1 MIARRIPRRLLALI
15 LGLAALLVLAAVYL
29 FRPGPPVR
37 TEAAVPRPKAP
48 PAPLPRPHAEW
59 IRPGSTLADIL
70 SRHGFSPSEIARLRE
85 DVKPVHDLAR
95 LQAGRTLRFYPGP
108 DLRMIGFEYDID
120 ELRFLQVLSEDGRYK
135 AEVRSRPYV
144 VRKAFVWGTIEDNLI
159 SAVEKS
165 GETLPLALG
174 LAEIFG
180 WDIDFYTDLRSGD
193 SFFILYEK
201 RSIDGRFSGYGNIL
215 AARFTN
221 RGKDFC
227 AVRYAYPDTKT
238 ADYFDSAGGSLRK
251 EFLRSPFKFTPRVSS
266 RFSSSRL
273 HPIRRV
279 LRPHYGV
286 DYAAPIGTPV
296 QATADGTV
304 LFAGV
309 NGAAG
314 RMVKIR
320 HAGAYVTMYLHL
332 KSAAAGIRAGAR
344 VGSGQ
349 VIGFVGSSGESTG
362 PHLDYRVQYH
372 GGYINPL
379 SWRFSPAT
387 PLRAEFRDDFGR
399 TAARYGLL
407 FRAPFLFGLRFFL
420 FSLF

>member
-15 LGLAALLVLAAVYL
+15 LGLTALLVLAAALL
-29 FRPGPPVR
+29 FKPDPPIR

-48 PAPLPRPHAEW
+48 SSPLPRPRVER
-59 IRPGSTLADIL
+59 IRSGATLSDIL

-85 DVKPVHDLAR
+85 EVKPVHDLAK

-120 ELRFLQVLSEDGRYK
+120 ELRFLRVWSKDGRTK
-135 AEVRSRPYV
+135 AEILSRPYE

-227 AVRYAYPDTKT
+227 AVRYAYPDTRA
-238 ADYFDSAGGSLRK
+238 ADYFDPAGGSLRK

-304 LFAGV
+304 LFVGV

-332 KSAAAGIRAGAR
+332 KSAASGIRAGAR
-344 VGSGQ
+344 VESGQ

-362 PHLDYRVQYH
+362 PHLDYRIQYH
-372 GGYINPL
+372 GRYINPL

-387 PLRAEFRDDFGR
+387 PLRAEFRQDFER
-399 TAARYGLL
+399 TAVRYGLL

-420 FSLF
+420 LSLF

>member
-1 MIARRIPRRLLALI
+1 MTARRIPRRLLALFIGLSFLLI
-15 LGLAALLVLAAVYL
+15 LIAVFVFKPEAPGRSKAVVARL
-29 FRPGPPVR
+29 RVGPP
-37 TEAAVPRPKAP
+37 
-48 PAPLPRPHAEW
+48 PLPRPHRAR
-59 IRPGSTLADIL
+59 IRPGTTLADIL
-70 SRHGFSPSEIARLRE
+70 SRRGFSPSEIARLRE
-85 DVKPVHDLAR
+85 DVRPVHDLAK
-95 LQAGRTLRFYPGP
+95 LQAGRILRFYPAP
-108 DLRMIGFEYDID
+108 DLSIVGFEYDID
-120 ELRFLQVLSEDGRYK
+120 ELHFLRVRSEGGRYR
-135 AEVRSRPYV
+135 AEILSYPYQ

-165 GETLPLALG
+165 GETIPLALG

-180 WDIDFYTDLRSGD
+180 WDIDFYTDLRAGD
-193 SFFILYEK
+193 RFFVHYEK
-201 RSIDGRFSGYGNIL
+201 RYIDGRFAGYGNIL

-238 ADYFDSAGGSLRK
+238 ADYFDPDGGSLRK
-251 EFLRSPFKFTPRVSS
+251 EFLRSPFKFTPRITSH
-266 RFSSSRL
+266 FSSSRL
-273 HPIRRV
+273 HPIRRI

-296 QATADGTV
+296 QATAEGTV
-304 LFAGV
+304 LFAGT

-320 HAGAYVTMYLHL
+320 HANAYVTMYLHL
-332 KSAAAGIRAGAR
+332 SGLAAGIRTGAR

-349 VIGFVGSSGESTG
+349 IIGAVGSSGESTG

-372 GGYINPL
+372 DRYINPL
-379 SWRFSPAT
+379 SWRFSPAA
-387 PLRAEFRDDFGR
+387 PLRAEFGRDFER
-399 TAARYGLL
+399 TAAGYNLL
-407 FRAPFLFGLRFFL
+407 FQAPFLFGLRALL